1 MFILYRSLIA
11 LHVVSVIS
19 WMAGILYLFR
29 LFIYHTEEKE
39 AVVISRF
46 QVMEERLYRI
56 ITVPAMTVAFILGST
71 LLSMNPL
78 LLRQPWMHGK
88 LFFVI
93 CMGGVTGYAGGL
105 MKRLANGERP
115 LTSKQLRFLNEVP
128 TLLMIGIVFLVILKP
143 WSRFFPH

>member
-1 MFILYRSLIA
+1 MFTLYRTLLALHLIA
-11 LHVVSVIS
+11 VIS
-19 WMAGILYLFR
+19 WMAGILYLIR

-56 ITVPAMTVAFILGST
+56 ITVPAMAVAFILGST
-71 LLSMNPL
+71 IISMNPG

-93 CMGGVTGYAGGL
+93 CMGGITGYAGGL
-105 MKRLANGERP
+105 MKRLARGERP
-115 LTSKQLRFLNEVP
+115 LSSKQLRFLNEVP

-143 WSRFFPH
+143 WTR